1 MQRAELFSISMIFCN
16 NNEDKDNKT
25 DNDND
30 NDNAMTMTTTSMVT
44 MMMIKMTKIMNTKTN
59 VNHTSLKRA
68 LVRFHFI
75 RQTYVFSLSIS
86 KAWFLLFKLLSCSPP
101 FWPKS

>member
-1 MQRAELFSISMIFCN
+1 MQSPELFSISMIFCN

-30 NDNAMTMTTTSMVT
+30 NDNAMTVTTTSMVT

-59 VNHTSLKRA
+59 VNHTSLKCA